1 MVKDWLLPPKG
12 SRDFPPEVQILR
24 KEIFEK
30 ITLDGR
36 GFNKNAEICLCTH
49 NDEDHED
56 VEVKKLFIPFTFKN
70 FVYSIRYRCFSAA
83 RQSGKPNGY
92 SSLHSITSIPKALRM
107 TSLISVMFFAT
118 NSLSLD
124 A

>member
-1 MVKDWLLPPKG
+1 MKIKFKTV
-12 SRDFPPEVQILR
+12 

-56 VEVKKLFIPFTFKN
+56 VEVKKLFHTLYFQ
-70 FVYSIRYRCFSAA
+70 VYRDFQPA
-83 RQSGKPNGY
+83 QKV
-92 SSLHSITSIPKALRM
+92 LK
-107 TSLISVMFFAT
+107 
-118 NSLSLD
+118 
-124 A
+124 